1 MGVEDKAFGKLNAV
15 NDVINE
21 MLKETHQ
28 LTITKGVYNLPS
40 IVLDVIRN
48 LT

>member
-1 MGVEDKAFGKLNAV
+1 
-15 NDVINE
+15 

-48 LT
+48 LTWIKIYFGST